1 MYDLLTAW
9 ISFLKNP
16 KSMGK
21 TFLKIYEINLA
32 MNRLK
37 HISNS
42 DMRKY
47 QTHYLGVD
55 FSEIARL

>member
-1 MYDLLTAW
+1 MLDFPKFNPEKANMHDLLTAC

-21 TFLKIYEINLA
+21 TFLKIDAINLA

-37 HISNS
+37 HI
-42 DMRKY
+42 
-47 QTHYLGVD
+47 
-55 FSEIARL
+55 